1 MLPPKTTVL
10 RTVPAI
16 GSAPRQ
22 ALALLVGDLQVAV
35 DVDDLLGTQPLGEA
49 VGAAER
55 LTSGQRLRWGLWMG
69 YDPDPFLVGEATGW
83 GVTFEGVLPFSLA
96 SLRLPLA

>member
-1 MLPPKTTVL
+1 MLPPKTTVP

-55 LTSGQRLRWGLWMG
+55 LTSGSGSDGACGWAM
-69 YDPDPFLVGEATGW
+69 TGS
-83 GVTFEGVLPFSLA
+83 VS
-96 SLRLPLA
+96 RR

>member
-1 MLPPKTTVL
+1 MLPPETTVP

-35 DVDDLLGTQPLGEA
+35 DVDDLLGTQPLGEG

-83 GVTFEGVLPFSLA
+83 GVTF
-96 SLRLPLA
+96 